1 MCLSA
6 LCWWWATLR
15 VAGPGEGHAALS
27 RPGWNGR
34 PGPAHARPLPCPT
47 LPQPSPVIDIS
58 PGVDVPALD
67 GCPHALL
74 HLLPLGLTDA
84 PGLRPIKHDVGED
97 ATGVVGNLNPIG
109 LALEEVAAKMKEKC
123 NPVPQVPLQIVAA
136 GPLLANQMP
145 EVLLISLLLKMPT
158 QMTSERDLGL
168 LKVRYSYKRT
178 I

>member
-1 MCLSA
+1 MPFRA
-6 LCWWWATLR
+6 LLVVGYTPSSRTGRRARSSEQTWLEWAR
-15 VAGPGEGHAALS
+15 V
-27 RPGWNGR
+27 
-34 PGPAHARPLPCPT
+34 RPLPCPT

-109 LALEEVAAKMKEKC
+109 LALEEVAAKKEKC

>member
-1 MCLSA
+1 MPFRA
-6 LCWWWATLR
+6 LLVVGYTPSSRTGRRARSSEQTWLEWAR
-15 VAGPGEGHAALS
+15 V
-27 RPGWNGR
+27 
-34 PGPAHARPLPCPT
+34 RPLPCPT
-47 LPQPSPVIDIS
+47 PPQPSPVIDIS